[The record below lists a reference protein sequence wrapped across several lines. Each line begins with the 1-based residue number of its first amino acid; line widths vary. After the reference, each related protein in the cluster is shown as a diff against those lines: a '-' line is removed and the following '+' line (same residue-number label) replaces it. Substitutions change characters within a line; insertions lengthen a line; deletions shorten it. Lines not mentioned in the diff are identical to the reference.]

1 MFSSYCD
8 VIVLDG
14 KKDGW
19 IPKNIGVIVGVVVLV
34 AWWQSDGWRA
44 PKLAET
50 CQFNLIYKTH
60 FQGMSL

>member
-19 IPKNIGVIVGVVVLV
+19 IPKNIGVIVGVVVLAGLV
-34 AWWQSDGWRA
+34 AVRWVARA
-44 PKLAET
+44 KIGGNVP
-50 CQFNLIYKTH
+50 I
-60 FQGMSL
+60 